1 MSGFSIFSMFN
12 RFSIFGRR
20 KSNENYVTY
29 NGEKVT
35 YNNQTVIQ
43 G

>member
-1 MSGFSIFSMFN
+1 MNNIFSMFN
-12 RFSIFGRR
+12 SFSIFGRR
-20 KSNENYVTY
+20 KVSNENYVTY

-35 YNNQTVIQ
+35 YNNQNVIQ